1 MRLPA
6 HALMWLLSLSSLSGC
21 GAGAR
26 FTAGR
31 KDYALYR
38 ETRVA
43 STPERRLAASGR
55 YLKELP
61 NGRFRAEVAQRFAVT
76 EPRFFALAYDR
87 PSLLRAYLR
96 ALPEGPHA
104 KDAAARLD
112 EFGLLN
118 RFRARDVATSESS
131 LQRIQ
136 SGLEAAENAR
146 QALIREF
153 STLSSLMARSR
164 LGVPTSELDH
174 ELIFRFRLSP
184 PVGTCVETRCTKAFH
199 FEYAV
204 PEAGRLAPR
213 AADFW
218 LTLWLERGNV
228 VGISLSGDGLFTRLG
243 EAVDR
248 VAIADS
254 NLLARTE
261 AIARAAQL
269 VDNAT
274 SAAFPSADCAKEVI
288 APVVLARECRGLR
301 FLVTAAIEPGQQ
313 DRVEVLSAAPT
324 PKP

>member
-1 MRLPA
+1 MRLWIC
-6 HALMWLLSLSSLSGC
+6 ALPWLLALSSC

-26 FTAGR
+26 LTADR

-43 STPERRLAASGR
+43 STPEQRLAASGR

-61 NGRFRAEVAQRFAVT
+61 NGRFRAEVERRFAVT
-76 EPRFFALAYDR
+76 EPRFFALAHDR

-96 ALPEGPHA
+96 ALPDGPHA

-118 RFRARDVATSESS
+118 RFRARDAATSESS

-136 SGLEAAENAR
+136 SRLEAAENAR
-146 QALIREF
+146 QALIREVV
-153 STLSSLMARSR
+153 TLSSLMARSR

-184 PVGTCVETRCTKAFH
+184 PAGTCVEGRCSKAFH

-204 PEAGRLAPR
+204 PAAGKLVPR
-213 AADFW
+213 AADFL
-218 LTLWLERGNV
+218 LTLTLEHGNV
-228 VGISLSGDGLFTRLG
+228 VGISLSGNGLFTRLG

-248 VAIADS
+248 VGIAES

-269 VDNAT
+269 FDNAT
-274 SAAFPSADCAKEVI
+274 SSAFPGADCPKEVI
-288 APVVLARECRGLR
+288 APVVLARECGGVR
-301 FLVTAAIEPGQQ
+301 FLVSAATEPGQH
-313 DRVEVLSAAPT
+313 DRVEVLATKAASGP
-324 PKP
+324 